1 MYIYMAEMY
10 LIQLCNVIRSV
21 LEAIGKPLRKSNVNF
36 ATCVRLSEWNSPV
49 RGIVYWLFYSNL
61 SPNSVWLKCD
71 KNNRTLYDKVLRVGR
86 SGDRIPVG
94 ANFLH
99 PSRPAL
105 RPTPSPIQWVP
116 GYSRGKSSWA
126 WR

>member
-1 MYIYMAEMY
+1 ME
-10 LIQLCNVIRSV
+10 QPGSQRT
-21 LEAIGKPLRKSNVNF
+21 GF
-36 ATCVRLSEWNSPV
+36 
-49 RGIVYWLFYSNL
+49 RGIVYWVFYLNL
-61 SPNSVWLKCD
+61 SPNSDGLKSH
-71 KNNRTLYDKVLRVGR
+71 KNNRTLRDKVLRVGR

-99 PSRPAL
+99 PSRPAV

-116 GYSRGKSSWA
+116 GYARGISSRA